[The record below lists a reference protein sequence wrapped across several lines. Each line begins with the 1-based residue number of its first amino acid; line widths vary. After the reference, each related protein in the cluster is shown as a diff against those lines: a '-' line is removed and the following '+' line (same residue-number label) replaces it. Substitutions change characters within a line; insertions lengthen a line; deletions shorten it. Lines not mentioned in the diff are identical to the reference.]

1 MADKTQHDELD
12 VHMMPDLSK
21 PSTPQEYVRLFFSG
35 FAMGASD
42 IVPGVSGGTM
52 AFILGVYETL
62 LNGIKSFNLQ
72 AAQMA
77 LKLFQDRKS
86 KSGENKV
93 MALVDQLHLR
103 FLIALGLGIVVA
115 IFLLASVLEQAI
127 VEYPHYIFTFFGGL
141 ILASV
146 VAIGAKVRWNP
157 VAWVALAIGA
167 VFAFIL
173 TGFTPDPTTGS
184 DTNILFL
191 FLSGMIAICAM
202 ILPGISGSFIL
213 LILGQYENVL
223 GSVKNF
229 EIVNILAVAAGAGIG
244 LLAFSRI
251 LSWLLDRYENSTI
264 ALLVGFMLGS
274 IRLIVFRSTNLFDE
288 ETAVATSIDF
298 TPTMIALAFVCLLIG
313 FILVT
318 IIDHA
323 QSRSNPVFAIFGDNT
338 KHEVATEI

>member
-1 MADKTQHDELD
+1 MADKTKNEVDL
-12 VHMMPDLSK
+12 HMMPDLSK
-21 PSTPQEYVRLFFSG
+21 PSTPREYVRLFFSG

-62 LNGIKSFNLQ
+62 LNGIKSFNLNALQ
-72 AAQMA
+72 AA
-77 LKLFQDRKS
+77 LKLFQGGDDA
-86 KSGENKV
+86 GEENKF

-103 FLIALGLGIVVA
+103 FLIALGLGILLA
-115 IFLLASVLEQAI
+115 IFLLASVLEGLI
-127 VEYPHYIFTFFGGL
+127 HDYPHYIFTFFGGL

-146 VAIGAKVRWNP
+146 VAIGAKVKWNP
-157 VAWVALAIGA
+157 VAWAALAVGA

-173 TGFTPDPTTGS
+173 TGFTPEPTVGAE
-184 DTNILFL
+184 TNTLLL

-223 GSVKNF
+223 GSVRNF

-244 LLAFSRI
+244 LLAFSRV

-274 IRLIVFRSTNLFDE
+274 VRLIVFRSTNFFDE
-288 ETAVATSIDF
+288 ETALTTPIDF
-298 TPTMIALAFVCLLIG
+298 TVGMLVIVVLMVVAG
-313 FILVT
+313 FMLVT
-318 IIDHA
+318 VIDHA
-323 QSRSNPVFAIFGDNT
+323 QSRSNPVFTMFGYGKAKT
-338 KHEVATEI
+338 LATES